1 MGAGD
6 APGVGSPARQTLGS
20 LLGWSCLWRGAAP
33 SPRALGARSPRPQ
46 RRQHVDLAPSALG
59 ASWAPSGV
67 GQRPR
72 PPSGPLVRQPKLS
85 SDAASVP
92 GRWGAES
99 QKAPRPGDPLV
110 PGQRGQQPPRGSSS
124 RCREP
129 CPWVSRHSG
138 AWCRVRHLPAAR
150 PARTLALG
158 AVGAAGAARPEA
170 GLLRGVPR
178 GSPVPGPHRR
188 AAVSLRSHRVGG
200 GGGVPASE
208 QRVWPPRRAQQLL
221 FTLLQDVA
229 QQSAAA
235 RKVRPPPGWP
245 GPGLRWALPT
255 PSLAP
260 APSSPGSRHLLG
272 VPCPSDGGVAPW
284 APAVCARRPSPGPT
298 LHPAARSPSASTCVH
313 GRSPP
318 QVPSSPPSLPSAPL
332 PDSPE
337 VGGLVLSRHRTL
349 SRPGQGTGRPTIA
362 AGGGSHPSSLPHR
375 AGPVQAP
382 WGGSAGA
389 PSPAPLVCPSA
400 GPGRPVGAPAG
411 RVPGP
416 QPCVEAGTT
425 SGPSFLLQQTSGG
438 PQKLVRIVTV
448 DRTKARPPCS
458 PSDGAPSDPGGLG
471 GEARML
477 AWVGAAGRGCWE
489 GPRAARPGQVPSP
502 AAGVPVVRAVIDGC
516 AFGRAGA
523 PGLDTL
529 PPAAHAAGAGP

>member
-362 AGGGSHPSSLPHR
+362 AGGGPTLPPCLIGPVLCRPLGGALLGPPLLPPSSAPARGL
-375 AGPVQAP
+375 AVQWAP
-382 WGGSAGA
+382 QRGGCQA
-389 PSPAPLVCPSA
+389 PSPAWRPGQLLVPPSSSSRPRGDPRSWSASSLWTEPRPAPRAPPLT
-400 GPGRPVGAPAG
+400 GPRQTPAG
-411 RVPGP
+411 WEVRPG
-416 QPCVEAGTT
+416 CWRGW
-425 SGPSFLLQQTSGG
+425 GPRGG
-438 PQKLVRIVTV
+438 
-448 DRTKARPPCS
+448 
-458 PSDGAPSDPGGLG
+458 G
-471 GEARML
+471 
-477 AWVGAAGRGCWE
+477 AGRGR
-489 GPRAARPGQVPSP
+489 GPHGRVRCRHRRPGS
-502 AAGVPVVRAVIDGC
+502 
-516 AFGRAGA
+516 
-523 PGLDTL
+523 LS
-529 PPAAHAAGAGP
+529 